1 MSRWVVVIALVLLP
15 SIASADPVP
24 TPQSAMENYFAGEKT
39 GGYILIGM
47 GAAGLAT
54 GGLLIAQSSQT
65 LKGASYPLLGVGLLH
80 VAAGI
85 YINIASNG
93 RIDEFT
99 TAIDK
104 DPTTWVASE
113 RERMRGVST
122 QFTVLKIVEC
132 VLIAG
137 GLTAAVVGHK
147 TDRPRLKGAGIALAI
162 EMSATLAFD
171 FSAAARAHDY
181 RDELAAIEQQSSAPA
196 PKTVMF
202 VHMGVF

>member
-1 MSRWVVVIALVLLP
+1 MSRRALMIALLLVP
-15 SIASADPVP
+15 SVASADPP
-24 TPQSAMENYFAGEKT
+24 TPQSAMERYFAGEKT
-39 GGYILIGM
+39 GGYILVGM
-47 GAAGLAT
+47 GAAGLAA
-54 GGLLIAQSSQT
+54 GGLLFRQSSPT

-80 VAAGI
+80 VAAGV
-85 YINIASNG
+85 YINIASRG

-99 TAIDK
+99 DQIDK
-104 DPTTWVASE
+104 DPASWVASE
-113 RERMRGVST
+113 SKRMRGVST

-162 EMSATLAFD
+162 EMGATLAFD

-181 RDELAAIEQQSSAPA
+181 RDELAAIEQPSRLAPTHR
-196 PKTVMF
+196 TVMF
-202 VHMGVF
+202 VHTGVF